1 MRQELEKTISLKYK
15 ESSELLN
22 LKKMEEH
29 MAKQKNY
36 VEAHKVQCKINA
48 MDKEESDNWVIMRA
62 NKIDTALSQL
72 RAKQNNEMT
81 ALKKRISTSRDEQNK
96 DRKFEEERYA

>member
-1 MRQELEKTISLKYK
+1 METRHNEELHQTEDKLQKTISVKYK

-36 VEAHKVQCKINA
+36 VEAHKVQCKITA
-48 MDKEESDNWVIMRA
+48 MDK
-62 NKIDTALSQL
+62 
-72 RAKQNNEMT
+72 
-81 ALKKRISTSRDEQNK
+81 
-96 DRKFEEERYA
+96 